1 MSERPTR
8 IVFDT
13 EPLVAHAASETG
25 SEAVEEYLD
34 RVDEGDAEGFVS
46 PVTLTEVRCI
56 TEAVETSVQPD
67 FFLSWLQSVVNQVK
81 ASECWRD
88 AARYK
93 GEHQVALGDAYSLAA
108 ANYVG
113 GTLLVGGDD
122 DSEGINDVEVV
133 RFRQEAG

>member
-25 SEAVEEYLD
+25 AEAVGEYLD
-34 RVDEGDAEGFVS
+34 RVDVGDAEGFVS
-46 PVTLTEVRCI
+46 PVTLTEVRYI

-67 FFLSWLQSVVNQVK
+67 VFLSWLGSVVSQVK

-93 GEHQVALGDAYSLAA
+93 GEHQVALGDAYSLAV

-122 DSEGINDVEVV
+122 DFDGAEDMDVV
-133 RFRQEAG
+133 RFREGAG